1 MVLLCKG
8 TNKQAK
14 SQNYSCLFRRKLPG
28 RKNMAQGIGSR
39 STEHRPTLHVASA
52 YAPRSIGLRSTLCK
66 PLPQQGRKKGALV
79 KANAPVGGG
88 FPESPGQPED
98 LSLLSILSALKTP
111 ITPSSLNAQST
122 PIIPIPLPALLASAV
137 SSLLPLPEC
146 WATASNR
153 LRAAPLRR
161 G

>member
-28 RKNMAQGIGSR
+28 WKNMAQGIGSR

-52 YAPRSIGLRSTLCK
+52 YAPRCIGLRSTLCK

-79 KANAPVGGG
+79 KANAPVGGWV
-88 FPESPGQPED
+88 PGKP
-98 LSLLSILSALKTP
+98 
-111 ITPSSLNAQST
+111 
-122 PIIPIPLPALLASAV
+122 
-137 SSLLPLPEC
+137 
-146 WATASNR
+146 
-153 LRAAPLRR
+153 RAARKSEFSKCSEYSEYSDYSEFSECSEHSDYSDTSACFACFGCFFFASSSGVL
-161 G
+161 GDSFQ